1 MVDFDYSGCLFG
13 SVITYEEEC
22 REVATTLGASWEGA
36 KYWSSGYPPGCLTNQ
51 GQSEVYFNTGPAGG
65 KSTSYA
71 SVCEMGG
78 ETMHI
83 LCVPHD
89 HGMDIVEKA
98 RVGL

>member
-1 MVDFDYSGCLFG
+1 MVDFDYPGCLFG
-13 SVITYEEEC
+13 SVITYEEKC
-22 REVATTLGASWEGA
+22 REVATRLGARWEGEN
-36 KYWSSGYPPGCLTNQ
+36 YWSSGAPPGCLTNQ
-51 GQSEVYFNTGPAGG
+51 GKSEVYLNTGPAGG

-83 LCVPHD
+83 LYVSHD

-98 RVGL
+98 GVGL